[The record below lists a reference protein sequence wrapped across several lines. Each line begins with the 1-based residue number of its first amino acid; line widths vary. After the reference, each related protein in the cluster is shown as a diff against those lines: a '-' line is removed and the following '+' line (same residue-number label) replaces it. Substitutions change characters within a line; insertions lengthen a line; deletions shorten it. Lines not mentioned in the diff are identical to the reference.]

1 MEIEE
6 AIGFL
11 QSGQFE
17 NALDK
22 VWDLTVLG
30 IKISSVSFP
39 IGHRTFRE
47 LRKEAILRNPEQLIK
62 RSKLHGGGYRN

>member
-1 MEIEE
+1 MEIGE

-11 QSGQFE
+11 QSGQLE

-22 VWDLTVLG
+22 VWDLTEMG

-39 IGHRTFRE
+39 IEHRTFRE
-47 LRKEAILRNPEQLIK
+47 LRK
-62 RSKLHGGGYRN
+62 